1 MKNALYFGDNLNV
14 MREMQSG
21 SYHICYLDPPYNSG
35 RNYNIF
41 LASSKAQRKAFDDI
55 WRWDDAAR
63 RNQAAVRRYDGRHPE
78 LVQTM
83 DNLSYC
89 LTGFDAILKGGRSD
103 GSSEADSMRAYLAF
117 MAPRLAEIWRLL
129 TPNGSVYLHCDAHA
143 SHYLKVMLD
152 AIFGAENFR
161 NEIVWHYTGGGRA
174 RTYFSRKHDVILWY
188 ARSAA
193 DGYCFNLDEVRVPY
207 KATSG
212 YAKTGI
218 VSKAGKKY
226 MPNPKGTPVDDVWD
240 IPIINPMSKER
251 LGYPTQKPLALL
263 ERIIK
268 ASSHPEDIVFD
279 PFCGCG
285 TALDAAHGLGRHWV
299 GIDLTVL
306 ALEPMERRLRERH
319 GLRAK
324 VDYTIEGYPGTW
336 EDAILLAEQN
346 PHDFANWAVTRL
358 GLAPTA
364 NTNDGGFDG
373 SGKVVLWENHHLAE
387 ATRMSLPVIAEVK
400 SGRSLNP
407 NQVRAFRTAM
417 QDTDAAIGI
426 FITLHPVTRGMRNLA
441 EAAGTLEHNGRHYP
455 RLQFWQIT
463 DAYFDDGT
471 ISVTLPWQVDERP
484 KAERH
489 YGGEQTYF

>member
-14 MREMQSG
+14 MREMQTG
-21 SYHICYLDPPYNSG
+21 SYHICYLDPPFNSG

-41 LASSKAQRKAFDDI
+41 LAGSKAQRKAFDDI
-55 WRWDDAAR
+55 WRWDDVAR
-63 RNQAAVRRYDGRHPE
+63 HNQAAVLHYDGRHPE
-78 LVQTM
+78 LVKTM
-83 DNLSYC
+83 DNLAAC
-89 LTGFDAILKGGRSD
+89 LTGFDQILKGGQ
-103 GSSEADSMRAYLAF
+103 SETESMRAYLAF

-129 TPNGSVYLHCDAHA
+129 TPTGSVYLHCDPHA
-143 SHYLKVMLD
+143 SHYLKCMLD
-152 AIFGAENFR
+152 VIFGSANFQ
-161 NEIVWHYTGGGRA
+161 NEIIWYYKNASRGKRRLARA
-174 RTYFSRKHDVILWY
+174 HDVILWY
-188 ARSAA
+188 SKTPK
-193 DGYCFNLDEVRVPY
+193 DYTFNRDEILVPFE
-207 KATSG
+207 SG
-212 YAKTGI
+212 MTEWRYAKGGQ
-218 VSKAGKKY
+218 SGKA
-226 MPNPKGTPVDDVWD
+226 MPKGKTPDDVLVM
-240 IPIINPMSKER
+240 PSLNAMSKER

-263 ERIIK
+263 EWIIK
-268 ASSHPEDIVFD
+268 TSSKLGDIVFD

-285 TALDAAHGLGRHWV
+285 TALDAAHGLQRHWV

-319 GLRAK
+319 GLRPK

-336 EDAILLAEQN
+336 QDAVLLAEQN

-358 GLAPTA
+358 GLSPTS

-387 ATRMSLPVIAEVK
+387 ATQTQLPVIAEVK

-417 QDTDAAIGI
+417 QDTAAALGI

-441 EAAGTLEHNGRHYP
+441 EAAGTLEHNGKHYP

-463 DAYFDDGT
+463 DAYFVDGT
-471 ISVTLPWQVDERP
+471 LPITLPWQVDERP

>member
-1 MKNALYFGDNLNV
+1 
-14 MREMQSG
+14 
-21 SYHICYLDPPYNSG
+21 
-35 RNYNIF
+35 
-41 LASSKAQRKAFDDI
+41 
-55 WRWDDAAR
+55 
-63 RNQAAVRRYDGRHPE
+63 
-78 LVQTM
+78 M
-83 DNLSYC
+83 D
-89 LTGFDAILKGGRSD
+89 T
-103 GSSEADSMRAYLAF
+103 
-117 MAPRLAEIWRLL
+117 
-129 TPNGSVYLHCDAHA
+129 
-143 SHYLKVMLD
+143 
-152 AIFGAENFR
+152 IFGMANFR
-161 NEIVWHYTGGGRA
+161 NDIIWSYRSGGVSKNWFA
-174 RTYFSRKHDVILWY
+174 RKHDVILFYTKSSKNVHTFHVQKERSYSTNAPPGFKGIEKYQDEHGRWY
-188 ARSAA
+188 TMASAR
-193 DGYCFNLDEVRVPY
+193 
-207 KATSG
+207 
-212 YAKTGI
+212 
-218 VSKAGKKY
+218 
-226 MPNPKGTPVDDVWD
+226 DVWD
-240 IPIINPMSKER
+240 INIIGRTSKER

-268 ASSHPEDIVFD
+268 ASTNPGDIVFD

-319 GLRAK
+319 GLHPK

-358 GLAPTA
+358 GLSPTP

-387 ATRMSLPVIAEVK
+387 AKQKQLPVIAEVK

-441 EAAGTLEHNGRHYP
+441 EAAGMLEHNGRHYP

-463 DAYFDDGT
+463 DTYFQDDT

-484 KAERH
+484 KAEQH
-489 YGGEQTYF
+489 YGGEQTRF